1 MRHLESLY
9 KDNTGAETDA
19 YAAYPNKKDTAYF
32 QLFPSAY
39 ISYDFGGGNELQ
51 LNYTRRVNR
60 PWGHQINPRM
70 DLSDSTNI
78 SYGNVDLLPAYSNNL
93 ELNYLKTWER
103 HTLSAGIFWRYREGA
118 VQNIKY
124 MDADGKTMKN
134 TYLNISTR
142 QDLGVEVVAKNRL
155 FGELLQLTTSANFYW
170 NNVSAVHD
178 TILHQGIKIPVNL
191 DKQNIFAGSVR
202 LNAQFM
208 FTKNFSG
215 QITGNYRS
223 PRVVAQG
230 TTSHS
235 YSLDIGLRHTFL
247 NKQLALALNVR
258 DILDSR
264 ARRNTTWGDK
274 FWQFSENRWHSR
286 TISFTITYN
295 FGNNKQRRW
304 NREEMGGGTDDMS
317 DDSGNNTTSNDF

>member
-1 MRHLESLY
+1 MRHLESFY
-9 KDNTGAETDA
+9 KDANGDIKDS
-19 YAAYPNKKDTAYF
+19 YAGMEHKKDTAYF

-39 ISYDFGGGNELQ
+39 ISYDFGNGHELQ

-70 DLSDSTNI
+70 DFSDSTNI

-103 HTLSAGIFWRYREGA
+103 HTLSAGVFWKYREGA

-124 MDADGKTMKN
+124 MDGEVMKN
-134 TYLNISTR
+134 TYLNVARR

-170 NNVSAVHD
+170 NNIAAVDQDMYHLGD
-178 TILHQGIKIPVNL
+178 TIPVHL
-191 DKQNIFAGSVR
+191 AGQNIFAGSVR
-202 LNAQFM
+202 INAQFL

-215 QITGNYRS
+215 QITGAYRS

-235 YSLDIGLRHTFL
+235 YSIDIGLRHTFL

-258 DILDSR
+258 DLLDSR
-264 ARRNTTWGDK
+264 ARKNTTWGEG
-274 FWQFSENRWHSR
+274 FWQYSENRWHSR
-286 TISFTITYN
+286 SISLTITYN
-295 FGNNKQRRW
+295 FGNQMGKRRG
-304 NREEMGGGTDDMS
+304 RQDGDFGGSDDF
-317 DDSGNNTTSNDF
+317 DDSGNSHSDYE

>member
-9 KDNTGAETDA
+9 KDDTGATKDS
-19 YAAYPNKKDTAYF
+19 YAGIEHKKDTAYF
-32 QLFPSAY
+32 QLYPSAY
-39 ISYDFGGGNELQ
+39 IGYDFGNGHELQ
-51 LNYTRRVNR
+51 LNYTRRVRR

-70 DLSDSTNI
+70 DFSDSTNI
-78 SYGNVDLLPAYSNNL
+78 SYGNVDLLPSYSNNL

-103 HTLSAGIFWRYREGA
+103 HTLSAGVFWKYNEGA

-124 MDADGKTMKN
+124 MDGGVMKN
-134 TYLNISTR
+134 TYLNVSTR
-142 QDLGVEVVAKNRL
+142 QELGVEVVAKNRL

-170 NNVSAVHD
+170 NNIAEVHQ
-178 TILHQGIKIPVNL
+178 TIIHQGTEIPVNL
-191 DKQNIFAGSVR
+191 AGQNIFAGSVR
-202 LNAQFM
+202 INAQFL

-215 QITGNYRS
+215 QITGMYRS

-258 DILDSR
+258 DLLDSR
-264 ARRNTTWGDK
+264 ARRNTTWGDG

-286 TISFTITYN
+286 SISLTLTYN
-295 FGNNKQRRW
+295 FGNQMGRR
-304 NREEMGGGTDDMS
+304 RGRPDGDFDGGGDDF
-317 DDSGNNTTSNDF
+317 DDSGNGHTDNGF